1 MCRGCT
7 HQTGGGDT
15 PSGPHASTSVAQHD
29 ADMSYPAGSADD
41 EATVNSFIS
50 QNLIQCL
57 RRGYAEEMVSLDMP
71 NYPQLYQ
78 DANGLY
84 WTDTHQLVVPK
95 YEGRRFEMFE
105 SVHCHPFSGHWGLS
119 RTQKKAMQLYFW
131 PRLATDIKEW
141 CQKCDSC
148 QRVKAERAKP
158 KGALRPLDI
167 PER

>member
-1 MCRGCT
+1 
-7 HQTGGGDT
+7 
-15 PSGPHASTSVAQHD
+15 
-29 ADMSYPAGSADD
+29 
-41 EATVNSFIS
+41 
-50 QNLIQCL
+50 
-57 RRGYAEEMVSLDMP
+57 MP

-95 YEGRRFEMFE
+95 HEGLRFEMFE
-105 SVHCHPFSGHWGLS
+105 SVHSHPFSGHWGLS

-131 PRLATDIKEW
+131 PRLATDIEER

-148 QRVKAERAKP
+148 QLVKAERAKP

-167 PER
+167 PERRWESV